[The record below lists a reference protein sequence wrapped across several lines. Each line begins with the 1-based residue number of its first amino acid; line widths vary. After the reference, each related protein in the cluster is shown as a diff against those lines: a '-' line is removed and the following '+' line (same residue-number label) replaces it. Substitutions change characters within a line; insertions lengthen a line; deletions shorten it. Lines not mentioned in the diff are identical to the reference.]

1 MLAAAAEVL
10 KRKGFAGLTSR
21 EVAQTA
27 GVKMQLVHYYFRTMG
42 DLTVALAR
50 RIGDQATKDL
60 ARIAA
65 DEEPLR
71 KMWNIE
77 AQIKESALAMEFVS
91 MATHHE
97 AMRDEVVRYGE
108 QARTIQTEAIA
119 SYFERHGITP
129 PIPPIAIA
137 FLIGAARQ
145 LMLREKALGSSLGHR
160 QVLTVAEDWLR
171 HLMNLRTPKAARSKV
186 AAKSQLKRGASPRR
200 RKSPKN

>member
-1 MLAAAAEVL
+1 MIAAAAEVL
-10 KRKGFAGLTSR
+10 GRKGFAGLTSR

-27 GVKMQLVHYYFRTMG
+27 GVKVQLVHYYFRTMG

-50 RIGDQATKDL
+50 RIGDEAIKDL

-65 DEEPLR
+65 DEEPLQ

-77 AQIKESALAMEFVS
+77 AQIKESALAMELVS

-97 AMRDEVVRYGE
+97 AIRDEVVRYGE

-119 SYFERHGITP
+119 RYFERNDITP
-129 PIPPIAIA
+129 PIPPIAIV

-160 QVLTVAEDWLR
+160 QVLTVAETWLR
-171 HLMNLRTPKAARSKV
+171 RLMSLRTPKAARSKV
-186 AAKSQLKRGASPRR
+186 RVKPKIKKGASPKR
-200 RKSPKN
+200 RKRPKN